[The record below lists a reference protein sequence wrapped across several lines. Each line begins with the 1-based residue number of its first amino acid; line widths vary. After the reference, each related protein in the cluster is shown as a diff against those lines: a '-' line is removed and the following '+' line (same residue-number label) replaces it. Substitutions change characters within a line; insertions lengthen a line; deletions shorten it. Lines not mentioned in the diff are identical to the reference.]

1 MFTKIIHFIAFAFI
15 FAGCASSYPPLQ
27 TVKSV
32 EISKYLGTWHE
43 IARYENFFEKGCEKP
58 NATYSLNKD
67 GTLKVE
73 NRCIK
78 NGKNELALGEAYA
91 IDESFARLK
100 VSFFWPFYGNY
111 QIIMLDE
118 NYQYAV
124 IGEPSRKY
132 FWILARTTKLDKDKL
147 DNILSKMADFGY
159 DKNKLLWISQQ

>member
-15 FAGCASSYPPLQ
+15 FAGCASSHPPLQ
-27 TVKSV
+27 TVKKV
-32 EISKYLGTWHE
+32 DITKYLGTWHE

-58 NATYSLNKD
+58 NATYSLNED

-78 NGKNELALGEAYA
+78 NGKNDLALGEAYA
-91 IDESFARLK
+91 TDSSFAKLR
-100 VSFFWPFYGNY
+100 VSFFWPFYGDY

-118 NYQYAV
+118 HYQYAV

-132 FWILARTTKLDKDKL
+132 FWILARAKKLDQNNL
-147 DNILSKMADFGY
+147 DYVLSKMAVFGY
-159 DKNKLLWISQQ
+159 DKNKLLWIE